1 MKYDIF
7 ISYKRRGTS
16 SATAAYLYE
25 LLLNKGYNVFFDRK
39 ELRSGMFDE
48 QLLAH
53 ISDAKDVIILLED
66 SSLAACYNTEFPNY
80 YQSDWFCK
88 EVMHAL
94 SLPGKN
100 VVPILLEGYKMPSL
114 DELPEELKDLTRC
127 QALNL
132 EISEIEEFYEKY
144 FIDKEYLKSKPTN
157 ISQIKRSRSNKAAIS
172 NLLFTYEGYCY
183 DIIEYG
189 DYIGTIDENNDDN
202 HPYRYG
208 VDFAGEHKIL
218 CINNDTCERIVVCT
232 EVAPYYQKYISIE
245 WKKHQL
251 IWEFSESDINKEED
265 PKLLFE
271 WGKGFFEGTRT
282 HWPNHELSFLCFEKA
297 IEKHSSEA
305 EEYFKSCWTTIF
317 EKMRWRKGR
326 INTKPWIELAAKLG
340 DVNAYRRLGGE
351 YMLKQDYTTSKEWYK
366 KAIKEGDVPSMLEV
380 ATYFSQVSRKP
391 FTLEDITNGL
401 VKDLPG
407 LLLKIKELAN
417 GEELFKLGRLCQR
430 LERKKMPILSS
441 FEIFEMSASKGY
453 GKAYIWMGHRLE
465 SNNDYEGAINQ
476 YNNVKE
482 GVIRIEAL
490 SNIARCLVKLN
501 RYEEAKQNFEVIINE
516 TNNDSEESEFLMDS
530 YLGLAKI
537 YRDGLAGEQ
546 NINKALKMF
555 EQISDEDSWDGEYEI
570 ALANMAILYET
581 QPELDTL
588 KAAQY
593 YEKLSKRLYDDTNYS
608 LNFYGGFEAPQTDVC
623 FAIAHASTNG
633 ISWDKDYVKALR
645 YYAICMCDYSFMH
658 YNAEILNIINEDI
671 RILFDNMNYSSPE
684 CLRNVG
690 FIYYELFGDSQKAYE
705 LLKLAEE
712 KEDENATDIMRI
724 IKIEENGK
732 KKDEKRLRYY
742 LSKSKNTYRGIKDF
756 EIFDYFISPYG
767 EKLARDVELNKK

>member
-25 LLLNKGYNVFFDRK
+25 LLLNKGYNVFFDRI

-53 ISDAKDVIILLED
+53 ITDAKDVIILLED

-144 FIDKEYLKSKPTN
+144 FVEKEYIKSKPSN

-189 DYIGTIDENNDDN
+189 EYIGTIDENNDEN
-202 HPYRYG
+202 HPYKYG

-218 CINNDTCERIVVCT
+218 CVNNDTCERTVVST
-232 EVAPYYQKYISIE
+232 EVAPYYQKYINIE
-245 WKKHQL
+245 WKNHQL

-430 LERKKMPILSS
+430 LKRKKMPILSS

-608 LNFYGGFEAPQTDVC
+608 LDFYGGFEAPQTDVC

-658 YNAEILNIINEDI
+658 YNAEILNIINKDI